1 MTTRILGTG
10 SCLPEENIT
19 NDRLSQVVDTSDE
32 WISTRTGIRNRRIVK
47 GESGAGMAAEAARK
61 ALENAKVDA
70 GEIGLIIVA
79 TCSGDLQFPSTACVV
94 QKEIGASN
102 AVAFDLGAA
111 CSGFLFALN
120 TAHAYLQSGIY
131 RKAMVIGT
139 EVLSKLVDWTDRSTC
154 VLFGDGAGAAVV
166 GRDETGLEGF
176 VQHSDGSRGDVLT
189 CIGRPTRNLI
199 HSEEERT
206 DYRVNATEYLA
217 MNGQEVFKF
226 AVKKVPEC
234 IRQVLEDTGTDPG
247 QVDWYILHQANSRII
262 RSVAKRLEVP
272 EERFPMNMDRYGNT
286 SAASIPILL
295 DEMNREGMLARGQTL
310 VLSGFGAGLTWGAA
324 KLIW

>member
-19 NDRLSQVVDTSDE
+19 NDRLAQVVDTSDE

-61 ALENAKVDA
+61 ALENAKVEA
-70 GEIGLIIVA
+70 GEIELIIVA
-79 TCSGDLQFPSTACVV
+79 TCTGDLQFPSTACVV
-94 QKEIGASN
+94 QKEIGAAN

-131 RKAMVIGT
+131 QKALVIGT

-166 GRDETGLEGF
+166 GRDEEGLEGF
-176 VQHSDGSRGDVLT
+176 VQHSDGNKGDVLT
-189 CIGRPTRNLI
+189 CISRPTRNLI
-199 HSEEERT
+199 HSGEAET
-206 DYRVNATEYLA
+206 DYRVHATEYLA

-234 IRQVLEDTGTDPG
+234 IRDVLKETGTMPG

-262 RSVAKRLEVP
+262 QSVAKRLEVP

-295 DEMNREGMLARGQTL
+295 DEMNREGKLVRGQTL